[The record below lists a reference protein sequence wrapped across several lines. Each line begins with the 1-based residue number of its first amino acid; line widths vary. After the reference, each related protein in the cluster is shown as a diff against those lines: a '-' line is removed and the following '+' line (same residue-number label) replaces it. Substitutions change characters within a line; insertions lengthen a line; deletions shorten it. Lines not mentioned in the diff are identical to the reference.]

1 MTDEINSVN
10 DFFDFKLSV
19 KSILMIVVGW
29 SLLMIVIVIVM
40 LGGINNTID
49 YLTNIVNSTKKTIIQ
64 RKNKSKGIEE
74 EEEDKPKEKEPAE
87 KEE

>member
-74 EEEDKPKEKEPAE
+74 EEIKPKEKEPAE

>member
-19 KSILMIVVGW
+19 KSILMIFIGW

>member
-1 MTDEINSVN
+1 
-10 DFFDFKLSV
+10 
-19 KSILMIVVGW
+19 
-29 SLLMIVIVIVM
+29 M

-74 EEEDKPKEKEPAE
+74 EEDKPKEKEPAE